1 MPNLTLPDGK
11 ILSFE
16 DEVTGNQ
23 IAQQISKSLAREA
36 LIISIDGELKD
47 LSYQIKHDCSI
58 KIITSK
64 DKEGLEAIRH
74 DTTHIMAMAVQELYP
89 GTKIAIGPAIRDG
102 FYYDFYRKE
111 PFTPEDLF
119 EIENKMK
126 EIVEKD
132 EPTKREVWE
141 RKKAKDHY
149 REKGEEYK
157 VQLVDSI
164 PEDQEVSVYYHGD
177 WYDLCR
183 GPHLTST
190 GKIGK
195 YFKLMKVSGAYWR
208 GDSNNEMLQRIYG
221 TSWPSKKE
229 LDEYLNKI
237 EEAEKRDH
245 RKLGKEMDLFHFR
258 EESPGSVFWH
268 EKGWKLFQK
277 LVSYMRMKQDHAGY
291 KEINTPE
298 ILDRSLWEK
307 SGHWEKF
314 GVSMYTSTTPDEKIF
329 AIKPMNCPGCVQ
341 VFNQGLKSYR
351 DLPLKMSEFGKVH
364 RYEPS
369 GALHGLLRVRAF
381 TQDDAHIFCTE
392 DQITEECL
400 SVTNLILDI
409 YKDLGFEN
417 VILKYSD
424 RPDLRVGD
432 DIVWDKAE
440 AALLEA
446 IKASKLEYSINKGEG
461 AFYGPKIEFVLRD
474 AIGRD
479 WQCGTLQ
486 VDLNLPGR
494 LGSSYVD
501 KDGSKKIPVM
511 LHRALFGSLERFIG
525 ILIEHYAGKLPFWI
539 TPLQAVVIPISN
551 DFDEYTKKVY
561 LELKKS
567 GISTEVDLKNHN
579 LNYKI
584 RDHSLTKVPLLLI
597 CGKKEVDTNTVTI
610 RKLDSN
616 KQENMDLNEFLKKY
630 SALNKAP
637 SI

>member
-64 DKEGLEAIRH
+64 DKEGLDAIRH

-245 RKLGKEMDLFHFR
+245 RKLGKEMNLFHFR
-258 EESPGSVFWH
+258 EESPGSVF
-268 EKGWKLFQK
+268 
-277 LVSYMRMKQDHAGY
+277 
-291 KEINTPE
+291 
-298 ILDRSLWEK
+298 
-307 SGHWEKF
+307 
-314 GVSMYTSTTPDEKIF
+314 
-329 AIKPMNCPGCVQ
+329 
-341 VFNQGLKSYR
+341 
-351 DLPLKMSEFGKVH
+351 
-364 RYEPS
+364 
-369 GALHGLLRVRAF
+369 
-381 TQDDAHIFCTE
+381 
-392 DQITEECL
+392 
-400 SVTNLILDI
+400 
-409 YKDLGFEN
+409 
-417 VILKYSD
+417 
-424 RPDLRVGD
+424 
-432 DIVWDKAE
+432 
-440 AALLEA
+440 
-446 IKASKLEYSINKGEG
+446 
-461 AFYGPKIEFVLRD
+461 
-474 AIGRD
+474 
-479 WQCGTLQ
+479 
-486 VDLNLPGR
+486 
-494 LGSSYVD
+494 
-501 KDGSKKIPVM
+501 
-511 LHRALFGSLERFIG
+511 
-525 ILIEHYAGKLPFWI
+525 
-539 TPLQAVVIPISN
+539 
-551 DFDEYTKKVY
+551 
-561 LELKKS
+561 
-567 GISTEVDLKNHN
+567 
-579 LNYKI
+579 
-584 RDHSLTKVPLLLI
+584 
-597 CGKKEVDTNTVTI
+597 
-610 RKLDSN
+610 
-616 KQENMDLNEFLKKY
+616 
-630 SALNKAP
+630 
-637 SI
+637 